1 MMSLI
6 EIQMKS
12 EGKINGDKLGVPSG
26 SVAPLTHTFCSKTSR
41 KCEAKLEKSHYDK
54 MLQEM
59 FGCSSGTG
67 SPDQFF

>member
-12 EGKINGDKLGVPSG
+12 ESKINGDKLGAPSG
-26 SVAPLTHTFCSKTSR
+26 SAAPLTPTFCSKTSR
-41 KCEAKLEKSHYDK
+41 KCKAKLEKPYYAK

-59 FGCSSGTG
+59 FGCS
-67 SPDQFF
+67 